1 MFKYFLAPLED
12 CSDNALRTLCHR
24 YGADLTFTE
33 MTRVEGLAKRNKATW
48 RRLEF
53 HDSTPVAVQLLAGKE
68 DQLKRVLTMF
78 KPHQGFQGFNFNLA
92 CPSPDVI
99 KQGRGC
105 AMVKRIQKTRKLI
118 KIVKDYG
125 YPISLKIRLGMNE
138 LEKSRK
144 VYLNLIDGTDPDF
157 FIIHARVGTQHYETP
172 ADYSVYPECID
183 IGKPII
189 ANGDI
194 NTKEKVAA
202 LKSMGVQGVMIGRF
216 AVRNPAI
223 FNKLKG
229 ESVPTIEQL
238 KKEYLKLAEK
248 YNAPYKYQKNI
259 LKRLGQ
265 EENKQDTKEEETL
278 SLG

>member
-92 CPSPDVI
+92 CPSLDVI

-144 VYLNLIDGTDPDF
+144 VYLNLISSVSIKIQLLTF
-157 FIIHARVGTQHYETP
+157 SFSLILRFIFP
-172 ADYSVYPECID
+172 N

-229 ESVPTIEQL
+229 ESVPTIEHL